1 VFGFRVYQELSQT
14 GTGSLRFR
22 SKNNRC
28 TLPLMTRDN
37 WWVAAK
43 IFLGLPVLFYALL
56 SVLEP
61 QKEIWRKPRKKALV
75 AFITA
80 WSAVLC
86 FIALV
91 FAWNA
96 LR

>member
-1 VFGFRVYQELSQT
+1 
-14 GTGSLRFR
+14 
-22 SKNNRC
+22 
-28 TLPLMTRDN
+28 MTRDN
-37 WWVAAK
+37 WRVAAK

-61 QKEIWRKPRKKALV
+61 QREIWRKPTKRVLV
-75 AFITA
+75 AFIIA

-86 FIALV
+86 FITLV

-96 LR
+96 LQ

>member
-1 VFGFRVYQELSQT
+1 
-14 GTGSLRFR
+14 
-22 SKNNRC
+22 
-28 TLPLMTRDN
+28 MTREH
-37 WWVAAK
+37 WLVAAK

-61 QKEIWRKPRKKALV
+61 QREIWRKPTKKMLMVFIV
-75 AFITA
+75 A
-80 WSAVLC
+80 WGAVFC
-86 FIALV
+86 FIALI

>member
-1 VFGFRVYQELSQT
+1 
-14 GTGSLRFR
+14 
-22 SKNNRC
+22 
-28 TLPLMTRDN
+28 MTRDS

-43 IFLGLPVLFYALL
+43 IFIGLPVVFYALL

-61 QKEIWRKPRKKALV
+61 QRELGRKPTKKVLV
-75 AFITA
+75 AFIIA
-80 WSAVLC
+80 WSAALC